1 MFYNKITS
9 TLIFYDLSGLALSF
23 GQHRSEALIIG
34 QRGQYHDYVFCK
46 SPSSSSSSHQRKYS
60 KM

>member
-9 TLIFYDLSGLALSF
+9 TLIFYDFSGLALSF

-34 QRGQYHDYVFCK
+34 QRGSV
-46 SPSSSSSSHQRKYS
+46 S
-60 KM
+60 